1 MKSRAHGSFSD
12 WLAEVSAK
20 PPPVVVGGTN
30 RRVIDPL
37 KVNVITGEV
46 SEGKRQKAQ
55 GEGDALL

>member
-20 PPPVVVGGTN
+20 PPPVVGGTN